1 MRLKRKWSASK
12 NCFLKSK
19 NKTSLSKTSEK
30 SKITMYLIILEGMTG
45 YDDNELYF
53 TYRIMSK
60 EPAIIIAQ
68 ILRII

>member
-1 MRLKRKWSASK
+1 
-12 NCFLKSK
+12 
-19 NKTSLSKTSEK
+19 
-30 SKITMYLIILEGMTG
+30 MYLIILEEMTG

-68 ILRII
+68 ILRIIKNKKHL